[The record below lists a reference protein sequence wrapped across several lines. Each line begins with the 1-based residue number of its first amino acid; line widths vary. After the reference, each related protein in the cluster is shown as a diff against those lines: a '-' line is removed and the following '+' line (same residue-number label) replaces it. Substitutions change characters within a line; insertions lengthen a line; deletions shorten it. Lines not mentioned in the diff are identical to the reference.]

1 MDALILKKFYDSLES
16 NLDRKI
22 FKKRFYKET
31 KLSYPTFY
39 NYTLGITPE
48 VPHLCAE
55 KIKEIAKKL
64 YPVQA
69 VVFFQENIE
78 GGTETKSDNS

>member
-39 NYTLGITPE
+39 NYTLGITTE

-55 KIKEIAKKL
+55 KIKEIAKEL
-64 YPVQA
+64 YPEEA
-69 VVFFQENIE
+69 VVFFQEN
-78 GGTETKSDNS
+78 TKGVTKTNSDNS